1 MSGTDR
7 LDQSASQPDPISDEE
22 RERMGREAAA
32 RKQLASVCYE
42 QAREACDELRYQL
55 EQMRRAESD
64 RLVPRYFCAHCNRNV
79 SGHHDCDRDP
89 NSNPH
94 PEYQQ
99 GQPRADGPDLSVKIE
114 TRDNPFL
121 GQPHAD
127 EPEPGQA
134 QRAGALYDGLD
145 DLAVALQTGLG
156 LVGLTHMNLR
166 HGARAVLEKAGV
178 EKLLD
183 ELEDLRSDVASDN
196 AEFDAIATSLG
207 IRDAKGGYE
216 TDKLAPHVKQL
227 KARAEKAERE
237 LTRVNEEREHYREKR
252 FEAERER
259 DEWKERS
266 WAAHNRHVAAEARA
280 GDLSRKL
287 SALEKVVAAAR
298 HMATQYRAVWV
309 DNVESRPSHEPASLV
324 EFRAAL
330 DAAKQDSAPAATA
343 AADSSD
349 ADGKTAGRTETAGSG
364 ATSPDPLTALQARVD
379 QLETGLGWLEAQI
392 RWDLRELCEISIQLV
407 SQSAIARWEREQ
419 YTERLY
425 AIRDRNKPEGG

>member
-42 QAREACDELRYQL
+42 QAREACDELRYKL

-64 RLVPRYFCAHCNRNV
+64 RLAPRY
-79 SGHHDCDRDP
+79 DDP
-89 NSNPH
+89 NPH

-259 DEWKERS
+259 DEWKARAEKSREALRLS
-266 WAAHNRHVAAEARA
+266 AECNVRYVRKVAALKR
-280 GDLSRKL
+280 
-287 SALEKVVAAAR
+287 VVEAAR
-298 HMATQYRAVWV
+298 L
-309 DNVESRPSHEPASLV
+309 HEPHCVSDSLR
-324 EFRAAL
+324 RAL
-330 DAAKQDSAPAATA
+330 RDFDAAKQDSGPAPAMPEQSCSESTP
-343 AADSSD
+343 
-349 ADGKTAGRTETAGSG
+349 GAGSG
-364 ATSPDPLTALQARVD
+364 ATDPLAAIQARVD

-407 SQSAIARWEREQ
+407 SQSAAIARWEREQ

>member
-64 RLVPRYFCAHCNRNV
+64 RLAPRY
-79 SGHHDCDRDP
+79 DDP
-89 NSNPH
+89 NPH

-237 LTRVNEEREHYREKR
+237 LTRVNEEREHY
-252 FEAERER
+252 
-259 DEWKERS
+259 
-266 WAAHNRHVAAEARA
+266 
-280 GDLSRKL
+280 
-287 SALEKVVAAAR
+287 
-298 HMATQYRAVWV
+298 
-309 DNVESRPSHEPASLV
+309 
-324 EFRAAL
+324 
-330 DAAKQDSAPAATA
+330 
-343 AADSSD
+343 
-349 ADGKTAGRTETAGSG
+349 
-364 ATSPDPLTALQARVD
+364 
-379 QLETGLGWLEAQI
+379 LGWLEAQI